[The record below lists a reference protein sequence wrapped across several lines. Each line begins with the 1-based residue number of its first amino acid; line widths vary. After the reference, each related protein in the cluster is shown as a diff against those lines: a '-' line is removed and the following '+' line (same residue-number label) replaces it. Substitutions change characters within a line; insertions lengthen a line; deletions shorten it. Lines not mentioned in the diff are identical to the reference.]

1 MIQKER
7 FVWYYSP
14 ARGKECFCEA
24 CIDDKDVRASLKI
37 YKSDG
42 VFQSNELGELFERKN
57 EVIDE
62 EGISQMEYLTCTSC
76 GEELFYED
84 VVLFFDNG
92 ESVAKKISVARAGFG
107 RLIFDDKALSAAAEK
122 YDKKFNLII
131 SACQKEISKSYGR
144 TKVSLTFD
152 YYGRYVFRF
161 HASELSE
168 GFLLFCEKND
178 VSFSDKEGDIQV
190 YLPEFD

>member
-1 MIQKER
+1 MIQER
-7 FVWYYSP
+7 FVWYYAP
-14 ARGKECFCEA
+14 ERGKECFCEN
-24 CIDDKDVRASLKI
+24 CIENKEVRNSLDI
-37 YKSDG
+37 YKSYG
-42 VFQSNELGELFERKN
+42 VFQSKELGELFEKKN

-62 EGISQMEYLTCTSC
+62 DGVQLMEYLVCSNC

-92 ESVAKKISVARAGFG
+92 ESVAEKISVARAGFG

-122 YDKKFNLII
+122 YDKKFNSII
-131 SACQKEISKSYGR
+131 AACQKEVSGSYGR
-144 TKVSLTFD
+144 TKMSLTFD

-161 HASELSE
+161 HKSELSE
-168 GFLLFCEKND
+168 EFLLFCKNND
-178 VSFSDKEGDIQV
+178 VKFSDKDGDVEV